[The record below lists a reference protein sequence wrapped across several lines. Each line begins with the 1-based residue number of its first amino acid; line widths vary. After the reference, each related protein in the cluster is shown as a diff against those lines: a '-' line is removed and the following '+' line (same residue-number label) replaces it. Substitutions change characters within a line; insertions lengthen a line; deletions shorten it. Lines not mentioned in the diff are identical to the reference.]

1 MTSKKTKEDLM
12 RELGDE
18 FRISMNLN
26 DQFDEAAASA
36 LGLNT
41 TDLRCMDVIQRLGG
55 VSAGELAREAG
66 LTTGAVTSVID
77 RLERAG
83 YAKRVADP
91 NDRRRVLVELTP
103 ETEKAV
109 WEIWGPETEEYFREW
124 GRVPRA
130 QLESMIEFMRK
141 GNEIQTRHLERI
153 RAENG

>member
-1 MTSKKTKEDLM
+1 M

-26 DQFDEAAASA
+26 DQFDEAAAAS
-36 LGLNT
+36 LGVNT
-41 TDLRCMDVIQRLGG
+41 TDLRCMDVIQRSGG
-55 VSAGELAREAG
+55 ISAGELAREAG

-91 NDRRRVLVELTP
+91 TDRRRVLVELTP
-103 ETEKAV
+103 ETEKVV

-130 QLESMIEFMRK
+130 QLEAMIEFMRK
-141 GNEIQTRHLERI
+141 GNEIQTRHLDRI
-153 RAENG
+153 RAEKG